1 MLESKFKEAL
11 LCQHLTA
18 TYELFPNCNFCK
30 EYTTQNH
37 CFLSKYKIIR
47 STDAVFFT
55 DIFLDFT

>member
-18 TYELFPNCNFCK
+18 TYELFPNCNYCK

-37 CFLSKYKIIR
+37 CFLSKYKII
-47 STDAVFFT
+47 
-55 DIFLDFT
+55 